1 MAGKGTVVGAD
12 KAVTAAVS
20 DPAAVQAAA
29 ISGIKGKASDPAS
42 SRSAMAG
49 ESVTEM
55 MKRLNLTQKEATP
68 LILDDEDDADLPCP
82 EWALVGK
89 VLAPNT
95 LHVNTISAA
104 LKPAWGNPKGLFLR
118 PMGRNLFLAEFG
130 SDADRSRVAKGGPW
144 WMGRH
149 GVLLKNFDVRIQPE
163 DVVFDELPIWARIL
177 NLGFELMNDVSGK
190 ALAAGL
196 GKVDRLDV
204 DEKGRAWGSYLRARV
219 TIDPSQPLMRCVSA
233 YSQKKKETMIYNV
246 MYERLP
252 VYCFSCGLLG
262 HSSLLCPTPAERD
275 AEGKLPYNGD
285 KLCVPEKKKKEF
297 GMSSDNSQSSRGS
310 WSGTDRG
317 SSSAAADGKKNKS
330 VAQGGETSP
339 VKKRAPR
346 ARRETNAGQGKNTED
361 GITRVS
367 GQKRKPTKLVYQPKA
382 SSVAHLVEA
391 QNTLAV
397 VGTQQGSGLPFD
409 ATVSE
414 GVLGSDD
421 PNKKQQIFISGS
433 ADQAEAGAQP
443 RHPQ

>member
-177 NLGFELMNDVSGK
+177 NLGFELMNDVRGK

-196 GKVDRLDV
+196 
-204 DEKGRAWGSYLRARV
+204 E
-219 TIDPSQPLMRCVSA
+219 
-233 YSQKKKETMIYNV
+233 KKETMIYNV

-421 PNKKQQIFISGS
+421 PNKKQRIFISGS